1 MLTDLRHALRALRA
15 DWRFTL
21 TLTATLATGIA
32 ASGVIFNVVN
42 ASLLRPLP
50 IPHEDRVYRLQ
61 DFTLNPGGQRVLRTN
76 RIPNFL
82 SIRDEARS
90 FEQVIGMRRVEWS
103 MIDGGIA
110 IPVRVIL
117 ATDGTLPFLGVR
129 AHAGRLFTA
138 DDHRAGLDSGALVL
152 SYALWQRQF
161 GGRDSALGQTV
172 RLEDRVVTIVGV
184 AHPGFHFPYDAEA
197 WMPEIVN
204 PNTEASLNVLA
215 RLAPGVTRAQAEA
228 ELDAVAARAEAAR
241 PVANR
246 SIRFAMTPIR
256 ESLVG
261 TEARTSLVLM
271 GGAVLLLLLAAANV
285 ANLLLA
291 RGIRRAKEIAVRA
304 ALGAERW
311 RQTRQMLIDSL
322 VHASLGT
329 VVGLAIAAPLSA
341 LVLELV
347 PRVLR
352 SQLGLADNSVDWRA
366 ALFAAAVT
374 LVAGVGAGLV
384 PALKL
389 ARTDVNETLRLQTRG
404 ATGGQRLM
412 RALVVGE
419 VSLAVVLLL
428 SAGVMI
434 DNLQRLLATDLGLQ
448 AENLVSLRLPL
459 PERYDT
465 AERRISLVR
474 QLKDVVGGLPGVEQ
488 AGIVTVNPL
497 DRGSFGAAIESADQP
512 LAPGQ
517 SAPIVNHRLVTAG
530 WLQAAGI
537 TLIRGRGID
546 ATDTATS
553 MPVAVVSRR
562 LADRLWPGQD
572 PIGRRIHQARPD
584 SPWMTVVGVA
594 GDVRDTGDWRET
606 WYVPY
611 EQHAG
616 TLAGATVHLM
626 LRSSAD
632 AASLLSA
639 VRSAVAQVDPMLP
652 IPEPAI
658 MTTLWAEAQSQQ
670 RMGTVAAGIFAVSGL
685 LLSALGTYGVLAY
698 FVSTRAREFGI
709 RQALGA
715 TPSQVLQ
722 LVLRSG
728 GGLIAVGLVVGG
740 VISIGA
746 FQALRSTAMESA
758 QVPTLLPF
766 VVVGVL
772 AIAGLAASLA
782 PARRATRTSPVDVMR
797 SE

>member
-50 IPHEDRVYRLQ
+50 IPNEERVYRLQ
-61 DFTLNPGGQRVLRTN
+61 DFTLNPGGARVPRTN

-82 SIRDEARS
+82 SIRDEAKS
-90 FEQVIGMRRVEWS
+90 FEQVVGLRRVEWS
-103 MIDGGIA
+103 LIDGGTA
-110 IPVRVIL
+110 IPVRVLL
-117 ATDGTLPFLGVR
+117 ATDGALPFLGVR
-129 AHAGRLFTA
+129 AEAGRLFTS
-138 DDHRAGLDSGALVL
+138 DEHRAGLDAGVVVL
-152 SYALWQRQF
+152 SYTLWQRQF
-161 GGRDSALGQTV
+161 GGLPSAVGQTV
-172 RLEDRVVTIVGV
+172 RLEDRMVTIVGV
-184 AHPGFHFPYDAEA
+184 AHPGFNFPYDAEA
-197 WMPEIVN
+197 WMPEVVD
-204 PNTEASLNVLA
+204 PRTEASLHVMA

-228 ELDAVAARAEAAR
+228 ELEAVAVRAEAAR

-246 SIRFAMTPIR
+246 SLRFAMTPIR

-261 TEARTSLVLM
+261 TEARTSVVLM
-271 GGAVLLLLLAAANV
+271 GGAILLLLLAAANV

-311 RQTRQMLIDSL
+311 RQVRQMLIDSV

-329 VVGLAIAAPLSA
+329 IAGLMIAAPLSA
-341 LVLELV
+341 SVLELV

-352 SQLGLADNSVDWRA
+352 DQLGLAETAVDWRA
-366 ALFAAAVT
+366 AVFAAAVT
-374 LVAGVGAGLV
+374 LIAGLVAGLV
-384 PALKL
+384 PAIRL
-389 ARTDVNETLRLQTRG
+389 ARTDVNETLRMQTRG

-434 DNLQRLLATDLGLQ
+434 DNRQRLLATDLGLQ
-448 AENLVSLRLPL
+448 AENLVSLRMPL

-474 QLKDVVGGLPGVEQ
+474 RLGEVSAPLPGVERS
-488 AGIVTVNPL
+488 GIVTVNPI
-497 DRGSFGAAIESADQP
+497 DRGSFGAAIESAEQP

-517 SAPIVNHRLVTAG
+517 GGLIINHRLVTAG
-530 WLQAAGI
+530 WLQTAGI

-562 LADRLWPGQD
+562 LADRLWPD
-572 PIGRRIHQARPD
+572 TDAIGKRIRQARPD
-584 SPWMTVVGVA
+584 APWLTVVGVA
-594 GDVRDTGDWRET
+594 GDVRDSGDWRET

-616 TLAGATVHLM
+616 TLAGGTLHVM
-626 LRSSAD
+626 LRSPMD
-632 AASLLSA
+632 AASLLPAIRDA
-639 VRSAVAQVDPMLP
+639 VKQVDPMLP
-652 IPEPAI
+652 VPEPSI
-658 MTTLWAEAQSQQ
+658 MTTMWAEAQSQQ
-670 RMGTVAAGIFAVSGL
+670 RMGAMAAGIFAVSGL
-685 LLSALGTYGVLAY
+685 LLAALGTYGVLAY
-698 FVSTRAREFGI
+698 LVSMRAREFGI

-715 TPSQVLQ
+715 TPSQVLS
-722 LVLRSG
+722 LVLRTG
-728 GGLIAVGLVVGG
+728 AGLVALGLVAGG
-740 VISIGA
+740 IISVGA
-746 FQALRSTAMESA
+746 FQALRSTAMASA
-758 QVPTLLPF
+758 QVPPLLPL
-766 VVVGVL
+766 VVCAVL
-772 AIAGLAASLA
+772 AAAAFAASLA

>member
-50 IPHEDRVYRLQ
+50 IPHEERVYRLQ

-90 FEQVIGMRRVEWS
+90 FEAVTGMRRVEWS
-103 MIDGGIA
+103 LIDGGIA
-110 IPVRVIL
+110 VPVRVIL
-117 ATDGTLPFLGVR
+117 ASDGALSLLGVR

-161 GGRDSALGQTV
+161 GGRPSAIGQTV

-197 WMPEIVN
+197 WMPEVVTSN
-204 PNTEASLNVLA
+204 PELSLMVLG
-215 RLAPGVTRAQAEA
+215 RLAPGVTRTQAEA
-228 ELDAVAARAEAAR
+228 ELDAIATRAEAIR

-246 SIRFAMTPIR
+246 SVRFAMTPIR

-261 TEARTSLVLM
+261 TEARTPTVLM

-311 RQTRQMLIDSL
+311 RQARQMLIDSL

-341 LVLELV
+341 MVLELV

-352 SQLGLADNSVDWRA
+352 DQLGLANTTVDWRA

-374 LVAGVGAGLV
+374 LIAGVVAGLI
-384 PALKL
+384 PAIKL

-412 RALVVGE
+412 RMLVVGE

-448 AENLVSLRLPL
+448 AEHLVSLRMPL

-465 AERRISLVR
+465 AERRIGLAR
-474 QLKDVVGGLPGVEQ
+474 RLGDVAGSLPGVERS
-488 AGIVTVNPL
+488 GLVTVNPL

-517 SAPIVNHRLVTAG
+517 SALIVNHRLVTPG
-530 WLQAAGI
+530 WLQATGI
-537 TLIRGRGID
+537 TLVRGRGID
-546 ATDTATS
+546 GTDTATS
-553 MPVAVVSRR
+553 IPVAVVSRR
-562 LADRLWPGQD
+562 LADRLWPNTD
-572 PIGRRIHQARPD
+572 PIGKRIRQARPD
-584 SPWMTVVGVA
+584 APWMTVVGVA

-616 TLAGATVHLM
+616 TLAGGTVHLM
-626 LRSSAD
+626 LRSSVD
-632 AASLLSA
+632 PASLLPA
-639 VRSAVAQVDPMLP
+639 VRAAVAQIDPLLP
-652 IPEPAI
+652 VPEPAV

-670 RMGTVAAGIFAVSGL
+670 RMGTMAAGIFAVSGL

-715 TPSQVLQ
+715 TPSQVLT
-722 LVLRSG
+722 LVLRTG
-728 GGLIAVGLVVGG
+728 GGLVALGLAAGG

-746 FQALRSTAMESA
+746 FQALRSTALEA
-758 QVPTLLPF
+758 ARVPTFLPF
-766 VVVGVL
+766 VVCGVL
-772 AIAGLAASLA
+772 AAAGIAASLA

>member
-1 MLTDLRHALRALRA
+1 MLADFRHALRALRT
-15 DWRFTL
+15 DWRFSL

-103 MIDGGIA
+103 LLDGEVA
-110 IPVRVIL
+110 VPVRVAL
-117 ATDGTLPFLGVR
+117 ATDGSLPFLGVR
-129 AHAGRLFTA
+129 TEAGRLFTA
-138 DDHRAGLDSGALVL
+138 EEHRAGVDSGALVI

-161 GGRDSALGQTV
+161 AGHPSTVGRTV
-172 RLEDRVVTIVGV
+172 RLENRIVTIIGV
-184 AHPGFHFPYDAEA
+184 AHPGFHYPYDAEA
-197 WMPEIVN
+197 WMPEVVN
-204 PNTEASLNVLA
+204 PNTEQSLMVMG
-215 RLAPGVTRAQAEA
+215 RLAPGITRAQAEA
-228 ELDAVAARAEAAR
+228 ELEAVAARAEAIR

-246 SIRFAMTPIR
+246 SVRFAMTPIR

-261 TEARTSLVLM
+261 TEAQTSVVLM
-271 GGAVLLLLLAAANV
+271 AGAVLLLLLASANV

-311 RQTRQMLIDSL
+311 RQVRQMLIDSL

-329 VVGLAIAAPLSA
+329 IAGLAIAAPLSA

-352 SQLGLADNSVDWRA
+352 DQLGLAETTVDWRA
-366 ALFAAAVT
+366 ALFAAGVT
-374 LVAGVGAGLV
+374 GTAGIVAGLV

-404 ATGGQRLM
+404 ATGSQRSM
-412 RALVVGE
+412 RGLVVGE

-434 DNLQRLLATDLGLQ
+434 DNLQRLLAADLGLQ
-448 AENLVSLRLPL
+448 AANLVSLRIPL

-465 AERRISLVR
+465 AERRITLVR
-474 QLKDVVGGLPGVEQ
+474 RLGESAAALPGVERS
-488 AGIVTVNPL
+488 GIVTINPL

-517 SAPIVNHRLVTAG
+517 PGSIVNHRLVSAG

-553 MPVAVVSRR
+553 LPVAVVSRR
-562 LADRLWPGQD
+562 LAERLWPGTD
-572 PIGRRIHQARPD
+572 PIGKRIHQARPD

-616 TLAGATVHLM
+616 TLAGGMVHLM

-632 AASLLSA
+632 QASLLAS
-639 VRSAVAQVDPMLP
+639 VRETVRQIDPLLP
-652 IPEPAI
+652 VPEPAI
-658 MTTLWAEAQSQQ
+658 MTAMWAEAQSQQ
-670 RMGTVAAGIFAVSGL
+670 RMGTVAAAIFAVSGL
-685 LLSALGTYGVLAY
+685 LLAALGTYGVLAY

-715 TPSQVLQ
+715 TPSQVLS
-722 LVLRSG
+722 LVLRAG
-728 GGLIAVGLVVGG
+728 GGLVAMGLVAGG
-740 VISIGA
+740 VISFGA
-746 FQALRSTAMESA
+746 FRVLRSTAIETA
-758 QVPTLLPF
+758 QLPAWLPPT
-766 VVVGVL
+766 VCVVL
-772 AIAGLAASLA
+772 AAAALAASLA